1 MKQSSQRETGRRP
14 ITVGTLFSQT
24 GATAV
29 MEASMLQATLFAIE
43 EVNQAG
49 GIGGRELVP
58 IVCDPGS
65 ELTNYARLATK
76 LLTEDGVRVIFGC
89 YMSSTRKAV
98 LPVVERLNGL
108 LCYPAQ
114 YEGFECSPNVIYT
127 GSAPNQNSLQLG
139 QYLLQHVGKR
149 FFMVGADY
157 IWPWEADRVMS
168 EMLRE
173 GGGETVGERYLKL
186 DAPLGDYGKLIREI
200 VAASPDGIFCNFVG
214 EGIVNFYRAYADAGL
229 NPRTMPIASLTTSE
243 ADVQAIGAAAAV
255 GHITAAPYFQ
265 TVQTEANRRCV
276 AKARKR
282 FGSDVVTN
290 MCWESAYFQLHMAAA
305 AMRQTG
311 SDRTQLLRAAM
322 LGQEF
327 DAPQGRVRID
337 PDNNHTYLWPRIARA
352 NVDGQFDIIAE
363 SSSAVKPDPYLV
375 SHNLFDW
382 GTVAME

>member
-1 MKQSSQRETGRRP
+1 MKQSSHRETGRKP

-29 MEASMLQATLFAIE
+29 MEASMLQATLLAIE

-49 GIGGRELVP
+49 GIDGRELVA
-58 IVCDPGS
+58 ISYDPSS
-65 ELTNYARLATK
+65 EPANFTRLATK

-114 YEGFECSPNVIYT
+114 YEGFEVSPNVIYT

-139 QYLLQHVGKR
+139 QYLLRHVGKR

-168 EMLRE
+168 ELLRE
-173 GGGETVGERYLKL
+173 GGAETVGERYFKL
-186 DAPLGDYGKLIREI
+186 DAPLRDYDDLIREI
-200 VAASPDGIFCNFVG
+200 IAASPDGIFCNFVG
-214 EGIVNFYRAYADAGL
+214 EGIVNFYRAYAEAGL
-229 NPRTMPIASLTTSE
+229 SARSMPIASLTTSE
-243 ADVQAIGAAAAV
+243 ADVQAIGADAAT
-255 GHITAAPYFQ
+255 GHITAASYFQ
-265 TVQTEANRRCV
+265 SVQTEANRRCV
-276 AKARKR
+276 ANARAR
-282 FGSDVVTN
+282 FGSGVVTN

-311 SDRTQLLRAAM
+311 SDHTQLLRAAM

-337 PDNNHTYLWPRIARA
+337 PDNGHTYLWPRIGRA
-352 NVDGQFDIIAE
+352 NADGQFDIIAE
-363 SSSAVKPDPYLV
+363 SGSAVKPDPYLV

-382 GTVAME
+382 GTVSME